1 MSSTRIGKHI
11 RASRSTVYGLLLD
24 ADAVA
29 RWRVPTG
36 MTSHVHEFEPREG
49 GRFRITLTYDD
60 PTDTG
65 KTTAQSDTYQ
75 GRFVTLIPDEQVV
88 EIIEFESDDPAAG
101 GEMTVAVTLSDAAD
115 GGTDLVAIH
124 EGLPSAVKPE
134 DNELGWRL
142 ALAKLATLAETGSL
156 D

>member
-1 MSSTRIGKHI
+1 MSSTMIGKHI
-11 RASRSTVYGLLLD
+11 RAPRTTVYGLLLD
-24 ADAVA
+24 AEAVA
-29 RWRVPTG
+29 KWRVPTG
-36 MTSHVHEFEPREG
+36 MTSHVHAFEPREG
-49 GRFRITLTYDD
+49 GCFRITLTYDD
-60 PTDTG
+60 PADTG

-88 EIIEFESDDPAAG
+88 EMLEFETDDPAAR
-101 GEMTVAVTLSDAAD
+101 GEMTVAITLSDAED

-124 EGLPSAVKPE
+124 EGVPSAVKPE

-142 ALAKLATLAETGSL
+142 ALAKLATLAETGTL